1 MYLSR
6 LIDYAEMNNVVVY
19 DNVPMKTRQKII
31 VVRRRHNEIL
41 LVAGPDRDARAN
53 YLARALEDLIG
64 HPMPDL
70 EQKTGS
76 ICHSVGNNTAL
87 R

>member
-1 MYLSR
+1 MYLCR
-6 LIDYAEMNNVVVY
+6 LIDYAKGNNITVY
-19 DNVPMKTRQKII
+19 DNVPIKTMERAIVIHRNKTEII
-31 VVRRRHNEIL
+31 
-41 LVAGPDRDARAN
+41 LVAGPNRDARAK

-76 ICHSVGNNTAL
+76 VCHSVGHNTAL

>member
-41 LVAGPDRDARAN
+41 LVAGPDRDARAK
-53 YLARALEDLIG
+53 YLARVLEDLIG

-76 ICHSVGNNTAL
+76 VCHSVGHNTAL